1 MDRRPRG
8 GRSRPEPRSH
18 MLIACLDLSDQ
29 DHWMW
34 ARAGWAAGPCRR
46 LPPAPM
52 ESTAGTRSAGSV
64 ARRVLSLTSLT
75 PPPPSSTLRPSLQHS
90 PPPIPS
96 LTRPTLP
103 SGRTLSV
110 GHFLSRGLSPMA
122 MTRKPLAPASLHW
135 HRLGHSVSTLSSAET
150 SHRKESAPASEGSTG
165 SKLVGASQGR
175 TSLSCAIVIQ
185 TGLVQDPQTPRT
197 PPQEEKAVRGRQR
210 EVLSGEEPILRDQEL
225 HIYIV

>member
-75 PPPPSSTLRPSLQHS
+75 PPPPAPLLN
-90 PPPIPS
+90 PPPLSTAFPPS
-96 LTRPTLP
+96 HPLAHPAHTPLRQNLKCGALSLP
-103 SGRTLSV
+103 WLVSNGNDSEAPCSGL
-110 GHFLSRGLSPMA
+110 P
-122 MTRKPLAPASLHW
+122 PLAPTRTQRVNIVFSGDKPQERKCPGFGGQHW
-135 HRLGHSVSTLSSAET
+135 FQARGCQSRTHFPFVCNRDSNWSGSRSPDAENAT
-150 SHRKESAPASEGSTG
+150 TGREGRKRPSEGG
-165 SKLVGASQGR
+165 SERRR
-175 TSLSCAIVIQ
+175 THS
-185 TGLVQDPQTPRT
+185 
-197 PPQEEKAVRGRQR
+197 
-210 EVLSGEEPILRDQEL
+210 
-225 HIYIV
+225 